1 MIRYN
6 PTEHKKLYFLLNL
19 FKDINKKNYSYK
31 YLKKHKQTIIIM
43 IVISVNKK

>member
-19 FKDINKKNYSYK
+19 FKDINKKN
-31 YLKKHKQTIIIM
+31 LAINI
-43 IVISVNKK
+43 